1 MRGKMQYSRI
11 VALLAVVGCAVWGFA
26 TMFVRVADVFRDD
39 LEDMSFGWIVPV
51 FSLYVLWT
59 ERKELRASLGAPSF
73 AGLLACLPC
82 AALAFL
88 GARGLQ
94 IRFEQL
100 GFIGLCIAVPWAF
113 FGRKT
118 AKCFLFPALFLV
130 FTIPMSSYLDIIT
143 VHLRLLAS
151 STAITVLQ
159 GFGFDVAQ
167 RGTAIYSTGA
177 HPFSIDVAEPCS
189 GLRSIF
195 ALMTLTAAYA
205 WFSQPTW
212 LRRAVLFA
220 CSVPLAVLGNVVR
233 VMSICLVAAWANPKF
248 ALGFYHDYSGY
259 VVFVVAISLMVA
271 CGELVAHV
279 ADKMAAA
286 HAKKEGGEETP
297 AAVEG
302 KEAAEPAAE
311 HVDEP
316 AFFRRAVP
324 WIAALILCPIFAYQA
339 VTPTPHLAEPP
350 RVELPMSLPGYE
362 VDEVAYCQNEQC
374 SAMFPRAV
382 LGGAPGVAKCP
393 KCGSETAGC
402 SLGERTILPAD
413 TVLVKRIYRS
423 SLGPE
428 FLVSA
433 VIGGQSKS
441 SIHRPELCMPA
452 QGFLMRSPRDIT
464 AGEAK
469 RPFRAI
475 RLERPGMLP
484 VTLSYTFFNQQ
495 GMRTS
500 SHARRI
506 IADTWSRS
514 VLNRIDRWVMVTVL
528 ASNPQSSHGFSLDF
542 PADRIALG
550 HFLADLTEG
559 MP

>member
-1 MRGKMQYSRI
+1 MRERLQYGRI
-11 VALLAVVGCAVWGFA
+11 AALLAVAGCALWGFA

-59 ERKELRASLGAPSF
+59 ERKELRSSVSSPSLV
-73 AGLLACLPC
+73 GLLACLPC

-100 GFIGLCIAVPWAF
+100 GFIGLCITVPWAF
-113 FGRKT
+113 FGRRT

-130 FTIPMSSYLDIIT
+130 FTIPMSSYLDLVT

-159 GFGFDVAQ
+159 GLGFDVAQ

-177 HPFSIDVAEPCS
+177 HPFNIDVAAPCS

-205 WFSQPTW
+205 WFSQTTW

-233 VMSICLVAAWANPKF
+233 VMSICLVAAWTNPKF

-259 VVFVVAISLMVA
+259 VVFIVAISLMVA
-271 CGELVAHV
+271 CGEMVARI
-279 ADKMAAA
+279 ADSFCASCAKKGEAEGESAAA
-286 HAKKEGGEETP
+286 EE
-297 AAVEG
+297 AS
-302 KEAAEPAAE
+302 AAEPAVEREAAPS
-311 HVDEP
+311 VVSQ
-316 AFFRRAVP
+316 AVP
-324 WIAALILCPIFAYQA
+324 WIAAAILCTIFIFQA
-339 VTPTPHLAEPP
+339 VTPTPHLAEAPK
-350 RVELPMSLPGYE
+350 VELPLALKGYD

-374 SAMFPRAV
+374 SAMFPRSV
-382 LGGAPGVAKCP
+382 LDGAAGEVKCP

-402 SLGERTILPAD
+402 TLGERTVLPAD
-413 TVLVKRIYRS
+413 TILIKRIYRS
-423 SLGPE
+423 PLGHE
-428 FLVSA
+428 YLVSA

-452 QGFLMRSPRDIT
+452 QGFLMRSPRNIT

-475 RLERPGMLP
+475 RLERPGMSP

-495 GMRTS
+495 GVRTS

-506 IADTWSRS
+506 IADTLDRS
-514 VLNRIDRWVMVTVL
+514 VLNRLDRWVMLTVL
-528 ASNPQSSHGFSLDF
+528 ASNPQSPHGFSLDF

-550 HFLADLTEG
+550 CFLADITEG

>member
-1 MRGKMQYSRI
+1 MQYDRI
-11 VALLAVVGCAVWGFA
+11 AALLAVAGCAIWGFA

-113 FGRKT
+113 FGRRT

-130 FTIPMSSYLDIIT
+130 FTIPMSSYLDVVT

-151 STAITVLQ
+151 STAIAVLQ
-159 GFGFDVAQ
+159 GLGFDVAQ

-177 HPFSIDVAEPCS
+177 HPFNIDVAAPCS

-205 WFSQPTW
+205 WFSQTTW
-212 LRRAVLFA
+212 LRRAALFA

-286 HAKKEGGEETP
+286 RAKKGGEGSEP
-297 AAVEG
+297 PV
-302 KEAAEPAAE
+302 AAEEASAS
-311 HVDEP
+311 EP
-316 AFFRRAVP
+316 PVELETAPSLFRRAVP
-324 WIAALILCPIFAYQA
+324 WIALAILCPIFVFQA
-339 VTPTPHLAEPP
+339 ATPTPHLAEAPK
-350 RVELPMSLPGYE
+350 VELPAELKGYT

-374 SAMFPRAV
+374 SAMFPCSV
-382 LGGAPGVAKCP
+382 LDGAAGEVKCP
-393 KCGSETAGC
+393 KCGGETAGC

-413 TVLVKRIYRS
+413 TVLIKRIYRS
-423 SLGPE
+423 PHGHQ

-452 QGFLMRSPRDIT
+452 QGFLMRSPRNIT

-475 RLERPGMLP
+475 RLERPGMRP
-484 VTLSYTFFNQQ
+484 VTLSYTFFNQN
-495 GMRTS
+495 GLRTS

-506 IADTWSRS
+506 ISDTWDRS

-542 PADRIALG
+542 PADRLALG
-550 HFLADLTEG
+550 RFLADITEE